1 MITVAFDVDGTLVD
15 FFDENKPRHEIV
27 ALFHGFQKRKCKMFI
42 WSHQGIEHARK
53 VRDMLSLS
61 AIIVEKLSFVPDIA
75 VDDEERGIARVVI
88 PA

>member
-15 FFDENKPRHEIV
+15 FFDQDKPRYDII
-27 ALFHGFQKRKCKMFI
+27 ALFHAFQKRGCKMFI
-42 WSHQGIEHARK
+42 WSHAGIEHARDTRRK
-53 VRDMLSLS
+53 LGLN
-61 AIIVEKLSFVPDIA
+61 AICVEKYSFTPDVA